1 MNNDVNCRE
10 VRRGDVYWYRMDNGW
25 GHEMGAGRPVVI
37 VSSDEGNSKSPTLIG
52 AYTTTQMKYG
62 KVYVPVVL
70 SGVESWVKCC
80 DLVTFDRA
88 KRLGKYI
95 GTLTDAQMDEVDQ
108 GLRRALDLDYCYD
121 DEYEDEI
128 EESDDEEEYED
139 EEEGENLE
147 EKIADLELEL
157 KIARAAYDKLL
168 ARVVDMKVE
177 ADIASAKPEPK
188 PPKVVA
194 PVIAPAKE
202 VPVVAK
208 PEPKVDVNTATE
220 TALKKIGWDSA
231 SAKAILA
238 NRPYETLEELKSLP
252 GVTKTLF
259 NLVSPRMDC
268 VRVVKEVKPVLT
280 EKVNINTWS
289 VDEITEALGCLKT
302 NAGQIV
308 AHRIKNGLFSD
319 VNELYNVKGLSRL
332 FVSRY
337 IDCFTV
343 GDEPKVE
350 EAPVVEEAVIEEKVN
365 INTMKGVEIARILGC
380 STTYGGYIAG
390 YRNKNGLYKDK
401 AELFNV
407 PYLGKPFIEKNW
419 DRFEL

>member
-1 MNNDVNCRE
+1 MNETVNYRE
-10 VRRGDVYWYRMDNGW
+10 VRRGDVYWMRMDYGY
-25 GHEMGAGRPVVI
+25 GYETGSGRPVVI
-37 VSSDEGNSKSPTLIG
+37 ISSDVGNEKSPTLIG
-52 AYTTTQMKYG
+52 AYTTRQEKYG
-62 KVYVPVVL
+62 RVFVPVVID
-70 SGVESWVKCC
+70 GEYSWVKCA
-80 DLVTFDRA
+80 DLVTFDRN
-88 KRLGKYI
+88 KRMGKYI
-95 GTLTDAQMDEVDQ
+95 TTLTDAQMEEVDR
-108 GLRRALDLDYCYD
+108 GLRVALDLDYDSDYE
-121 DEYEDEI
+121 DEYEEEI
-128 EESDDEEEYED
+128 EESDDEEEYE
-139 EEEGENLE
+139 EEESENLE

-168 ARVVDMKVE
+168 AKVVDMKVE
-177 ADIASAKPEPK
+177 ADVASVKAPKVEPPKEEK
-188 PPKVVA
+188 PPVTVEP
-194 PVIAPAKE
+194 PVI
-202 VPVVAK
+202 AK

-220 TALKKIGWDSA
+220 TALKKIGWDSV

-268 VRVVKEVKPVLT
+268 VRVVKEVVPVLT

-319 VNELYNVKGLSRL
+319 VNELYNVTGLSRY
-332 FVSRY
+332 FVSKY

-343 GDEPKVE
+343 GEPVKA
-350 EAPVVEEAVIEEKVN
+350 APEKTEVAGKVN
-365 INTMKGVEIARILGC
+365 INTMKGREIAELLGC
-380 STTYGGYIAG
+380 SKTYGTYIVT

-407 PYLGKPFIEKNW
+407 PHLGTPFIEKNW